1 MSVPTLSKSILTDR
15 NTVYGEQDIIEL
27 FISPEEV
34 PLLNAGQG
42 TYLKFLLQMDDAA
55 TATNCLAQPDP
66 MTGGM
71 AMIQTIQIYSGAGQ
85 LLEQLEDVNLCIFV
99 VPN

>member
-42 TYLKFLLQMDDAA
+42 TYLKFLLNMDA
-55 TATNCLAQPDP
+55 TNTNCLAQPDP
-66 MTGGM
+66 MSGGM
-71 AMIQTIQIYSGAGQ
+71 AMIQTIT
-85 LLEQLEDVNLCIFV
+85 NLFRRRSIT
-99 VPN
+99 